1 MFDFSYLVRNFDAT
15 EVPVLSIAMEKNF
28 GRRLSAKAAMEFA
41 VQRRM
46 QLACRTWCI
55 FALGP
60 LAVYVLFAVHLMFYA
75 VLCSSLFNL
84 VRDDWPEETWSRI
97 QEKLPHLTARLQ
109 IACPLARLAVLE
121 WVPPRQWK
129 SQHYLANPLPPSVKI
144 RESSEM

>member
-60 LAVYVLFAVHLMFYA
+60 LAVYVLFAVHLDSC
-75 VLCSSLFNL
+75 V
-84 VRDDWPEETWSRI
+84 VRPSDADIRQHRI
-97 QEKLPHLTARLQ
+97 QTGHAL
-109 IACPLARLAVLE
+109 
-121 WVPPRQWK
+121 
-129 SQHYLANPLPPSVKI
+129 VKI
-144 RESSEM
+144 VHVDVNGSSRARERITAG